1 MKKFV
6 CTFLMAF
13 TAIAV
18 IAQQSTFRFTDGIYN
33 TALKTKMER
42 DVSALLTEIN
52 KAAGEGRSLRLSGI
66 TTAEAATR
74 LEHIWEDFGFVCQ
87 SDAKSICYGLV
98 NGYQA
103 RGIQATVTRQ
113 PEDCNDPKTR
123 ELTISFDKAG
133 NIIRV
138 GFALLNNRMSIP
150 KGESQVYDARRRNE
164 ILKFVED
171 FRNYYIEKD
180 ISSLRQIYSDDALI
194 ITGKVTYTRKE
205 GGDYNSKIQKRTT
218 YTVQD
223 KEGYL
228 NNLAALFR
236 NNRYIDVKF
245 EDIMISPS
253 NSDAMPN
260 YYGVNLVQ
268 HWKSKN
274 KAGKVYEDTGYLF
287 LLWDFNEEPPV
298 VHVRAWQPKDTP
310 DEDFIMIDDF
320 R

>member
-1 MKKFV
+1 MKKLA
-6 CTFLMAF
+6 CTILMAF
-13 TAIAV
+13 TTIV
-18 IAQQSTFRFTDGIYN
+18 VVAQQTTFRFTDGIYN
-33 TALKTKMER
+33 TTLKTKMEHN
-42 DVSALLTEIN
+42 VSALLTEIN
-52 KAAGEGRSLRLSGI
+52 AAAGEGRKLQLNGI
-66 TTAEAATR
+66 TTTEAATR
-74 LEHIWEDFGFVCQ
+74 LGRMWEDFGFVCQ
-87 SDAKSICYGLV
+87 SNAKSICYGLV

-103 RGIQATVTRQ
+103 RGIQVTITRQ

-133 NIIRV
+133 NIVRTA
-138 GFALLNNRMSIP
+138 FALLNNHMSIP
-150 KGESQVYDARRRNE
+150 KG
-164 ILKFVED
+164 
-171 FRNYYIEKD
+171 
-180 ISSLRQIYSDDALI
+180 
-194 ITGKVTYTRKE
+194 KE
-205 GGDYNSKIQKRTT
+205 GGDYASKIQKKTI

-236 NNRYIDVKF
+236 NNRYIDVQF

-253 NSDAMPN
+253 NSEAMPN

-274 KAGKVYEDTGYLF
+274 KAGKTYEDTGYLF

-298 VHVRAWQPKDTP
+298 IHVRAWQPKDVP
-310 DEDFIMIDDF
+310 DEDIIMLDNF

>member
-150 KGESQVYDARRRNE
+150 KGESQVYDTRRRNE

>member
-1 MKKFV
+1 MKKYVF
-6 CTFLMAF
+6 TFLMTF
-13 TAIAV
+13 TTIAV
-18 IAQQSTFRFTDGIYN
+18 IAQQSTFHFTDGIHN
-33 TALKTKMER
+33 ITLKTKMEHN
-42 DVSALLTEIN
+42 VSALLTEIN
-52 KAAGEGRSLRLSGI
+52 KAVQENRSLQLCGI
-66 TTAEAATR
+66 TTIEAATR
-74 LEHIWEDFGFVCQ
+74 LEHMWEDFGFICQ
-87 SDAKSICYGLV
+87 SDAQSICYGLV

-123 ELTISFDKAG
+123 ELTISFDKDG

-138 GFALLNNRMSIP
+138 GFALLNNHMSIP
-150 KGESQVYDARRRNE
+150 KGESQVYDTRRRNE

-180 ISSLRQIYSDDALI
+180 LNSLRQIYSEDALI
-194 ITGKVTYTRKE
+194 ITGKVTYTRTE
-205 GGDYNSKIQKRTT
+205 SGDYNSKIQKKTT
-218 YTVQD
+218 YTVYD

-228 NNLAALFR
+228 NRLATLFK

-274 KAGKVYEDTGYLF
+274 KAGIVYEDTGYLF

-310 DEDFIMIDDF
+310 DEDFITLDDY

>member
-1 MKKFV
+1 MKKLA
-6 CTFLMAF
+6 CTILMTF
-13 TAIAV
+13 TTIV
-18 IAQQSTFRFTDGIYN
+18 VVAQQTTFRFTDGIYN
-33 TALKTKMER
+33 TTLKTKMEHN
-42 DVSALLTEIN
+42 VSALLTEIN
-52 KAAGEGRSLRLSGI
+52 AAAGEGRKLQLNGI
-66 TTAEAATR
+66 TTTEAATR
-74 LEHIWEDFGFVCQ
+74 LGRMWEDFGFVCQ
-87 SDAKSICYGLV
+87 SNAKSICYGLV

-103 RGIQATVTRQ
+103 RGIQVTITRQ

-133 NIIRV
+133 NIVRTA
-138 GFALLNNRMSIP
+138 FALLNNHMSIP
-150 KGESQVYDARRRNE
+150 KGDSQVYDTRRRNE

-180 ISSLRQIYSDDALI
+180 ITSLRQIYSDDALI

-205 GGDYNSKIQKRTT
+205 GGDYASKIQKKTI

-236 NNRYIDVKF
+236 NNRYIDVQF

-274 KAGKVYEDTGYLF
+274 KAGKTYEDTGYLF

-298 VHVRAWQPKDTP
+298 IHVRAWQPKDVP
-310 DEDFIMIDDF
+310 DEDIIMLDNF